1 MTLANKIGTDLNLCE
16 AVGIFVFFVSI
27 VLKIQLIDCNFFF
40 LTALQQEQ
48 VISQSVNSFFA
59 AASWLL
65 QYFPP

>member
-16 AVGIFVFFVSI
+16 AVCIFVFFNSI

>member
-16 AVGIFVFFVSI
+16 AVCIFVFFNSI

-48 VISQSVNSFFA
+48 VIS
-59 AASWLL
+59 
-65 QYFPP
+65 

>member
-40 LTALQQEQ
+40 L
-48 VISQSVNSFFA
+48 NGFA
-59 AASWLL
+59 ARTGHQSER
-65 QYFPP
+65 